1 VDLIWR
7 SGEPWRDLTDDVA
20 QIGVVTVV
28 SRSGTTRILDVKH
41 GRQVRLA
48 MLQAH
53 RWPSDGEWSELG
65 RWRLTPCGLV
75 MIGPESWALGTPLWF
90 VAEGECTNWYD
101 TPLGAEVVVAI
112 GSQAAPFA
120 PGHPPQRC
128 PAVYCP
134 RAPSPWLSG

>member
-1 VDLIWR
+1 VNTIWR
-7 SGEPWRDLTDDVA
+7 SGEQWRDLTDDVV
-20 QIGVVTVV
+20 QVGVVTVV
-28 SRSGTTRILDVKH
+28 SRSGTMRILDTAR

-53 RWPSDGEWSELG
+53 RRPTDGEWTELG

-75 MIGPESWALGTPLWF
+75 MIGLTAWSLGTPLWL
-90 VAEGECTNWYD
+90 VAEGECTNWCD

-112 GSQAAPFA
+112 GSQAEPFA
-120 PGHPPQRC
+120 PGHPAKRC